1 MQPILLRGHDRSIT
15 QVKYNADGDL
25 LFSSS
30 KDSRPTV
37 WYADSGER
45 LGTYAGHTGAVW
57 DIDPSWDSQYVLTA
71 GADGSARLFECTS
84 GKCLAKM
91 PHKGAVRAVSWGD
104 GNHIFATASD
114 PFTTRERG
122 CISIFDFPSADILAT
137 SLTENTPLHTPKIEI
152 HVDELNKVTAM
163 GWTAGNTH
171 IIAGFDN
178 GLLVKYDPETGREV
192 QRVEG
197 FHNDRINRI
206 RFSKDKALFVTASKD
221 TTAKLVD
228 PETLEVIRTY
238 KTDRPVND
246 AVISPHHPHVLI
258 GGGQDAM
265 TVTVTAASQ
274 GKFETRFFHMI
285 YEEEFGRVKGHF
297 GPINAI
303 GIHPDGKSY
312 ASGAEDGFIRLHHFD
327 AAYMNMPDLIPESL
341 KNSTM

>member
-1 MQPILLRGHDRSIT
+1 L
-15 QVKYNADGDL
+15 
-25 LFSSS
+25 
-30 KDSRPTV
+30 
-37 WYADSGER
+37 
-45 LGTYAGHTGAVW
+45 
-57 DIDPSWDSQYVLTA
+57 
-71 GADGSARLFECTS
+71 SAFR
-84 GKCLAKM
+84 
-91 PHKGAVRAVSWGD
+91 AVRAVSWGD

-122 CISIFDFPSADILAT
+122 CISIFDFPSADICEKFYIVFIFCDVYLCVVAT

-152 HVDELNKVTAM
+152 HVDELNKVTSM

-178 GLLVKYDPETGREV
+178 GLLVKYDPVTGEEV
-192 QRVEG
+192 QRVEN

-228 PETLEVIRTY
+228 PETLDVVRMY

-246 AVISPHHPHVLI
+246 AVISSHHPHVLI